1 MFLVGSGESLDTCII
16 CYFVSDLIRCAN
28 MPVPMFVSILT

>member
-16 CYFVSDLIRCAN
+16 CYFFSDLIKYAN
-28 MPVPMFVSILT
+28 MPVPMLVSILT